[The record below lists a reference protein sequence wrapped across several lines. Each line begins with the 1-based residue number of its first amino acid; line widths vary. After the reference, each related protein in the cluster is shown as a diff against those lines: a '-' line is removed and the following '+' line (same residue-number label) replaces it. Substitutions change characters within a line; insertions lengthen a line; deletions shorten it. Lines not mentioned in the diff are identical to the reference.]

1 MLASFRQTHRLALVQ
16 KMGAQGDDRL
26 AGLQRAG
33 HPRGFIIQAEHS
45 YRLPGDGGRTRGNA
59 PDARAVTRIVY
70 RRQGHRQHL
79 AWRLVVADA
88 QGHGRPQRGI
98 RQRAVQYIA
107 RFKGAGGGV
116 SRVRKQAQGRRDRLR
131 FAAIACRQPPG
142 AASPAVA
149 PALRAAPPAPGGSPP
164 ARR

>member
-1 MLASFRQTHRLALVQ
+1 MRQTP
-16 KMGAQGDDRL
+16 G
-26 AGLQRAG
+26 
-33 HPRGFIIQAEHS
+33 P
-45 YRLPGDGGRTRGNA
+45 LP
-59 PDARAVTRIVY
+59 RIVD

-131 FAAIACRQPPG
+131 FAAIACRQRL
-142 AASPAVA
+142 AADAGRSVSGSCT
-149 PALRAAPPAPGGSPP
+149 RASRCP
-164 ARR
+164 ARARRITTCRR